1 MPPPS
6 ITMTTMPKSINTTD
20 YEQPQSALH
29 IYEVIPSAYE
39 EQHTCKVLPMPHP
52 PPQGFPQHS
61 YPKNTKQGYHLGQ
74 EPPLDYE
81 ETSFGYPP
89 QHTYEYMSPAPR
101 ILPSKYWITQV
112 ALLLTVYNNLWFIVS
127 FSCSILLLLQFF
139 NCIHDNTWNE
149 KIDTIVYLWCI

>member
-1 MPPPS
+1 MMPPPS
-6 ITMTTMPKSINTTD
+6 INMTTMPKSISTTD

-101 ILPSKYWITQV
+101 ILPSKY
-112 ALLLTVYNNLWFIVS
+112 
-127 FSCSILLLLQFF
+127 
-139 NCIHDNTWNE
+139 
-149 KIDTIVYLWCI
+149 